1 MPPRCG
7 DKFHL
12 HTLLQRRTQNKAK
25 MLAFGISQACFLGT
39 LVDLLHG
46 LIREAS
52 EWHSAFG
59 LLEMAQNGSQSEW
72 DTLKNRRYLNMT
84 ENNTAKWGFFAG
96 EISESGIHM
105 LLMSIAKLLLICMS
119 LAYIC
124 CNTPLLCD
132 Q

>member
-72 DTLKNRRYLNMT
+72 DTLKNRRSLNMT
-84 ENNTAKWGFFAG
+84 ENNTAKWGFFCRGDIRKWNPHVADVN
-96 EISESGIHM
+96 SKTLVDKHVSGLH
-105 LLMSIAKLLLICMS
+105 LLQHSTTL
-119 LAYIC
+119 
-124 CNTPLLCD
+124 
-132 Q
+132 